1 MTKAIKKF
9 LWVILL
15 ATLLILPI
23 MGLAG
28 CDAKKDAYNTKDE
41 IVEINNVERIKALDI
56 SLTYSGGIEP
66 YQHKVWINT
75 KTGRIYFYSQPTY
88 TDVWVDENSVLKYK
102 KYDLPYD
109 EYYLEF
115 EYEPA
120 KE

>member
-15 ATLLILPI
+15 ATLLIFPI

-28 CDAKKDAYNTKDE
+28 CDAKEDGYNTKDE
-41 IVEINNVERIKALDI
+41 TVEINNVEKIWRFDAPNG
-56 SLTYSGGIEP
+56 SYIEP
-66 YQHKVWINT
+66 YQHKVWINI
-75 KTGRIYFYSQPTY
+75 KTRRIYYYSQPGY
-88 TDVWVDENSVLKYK
+88 ADVWVNENSVLKYK

>member
-15 ATLLILPI
+15 ATLLMFPI

-28 CDAKKDAYNTKDE
+28 CDTKEE
-41 IVEINNVERIKALDI
+41 IIEINNVEKIWRVGGGG
-56 SLTYSGGIEP
+56 SGITP
-66 YQHKVWINT
+66 YQNKVWYNT
-75 KTGRIYFYSQPTY
+75 KTGRIYYYSQPTY
-88 TDVWVDENSVLKYK
+88 TDVWINENSVLKYK